1 MAAQIVDPAVARE
14 YIEAFHRL
22 PDETG
27 AQFWTT
33 ALHSG
38 QISLSQLSVIF
49 ANSPEFAA
57 HYSGATATTPASIA
71 LVQEFY
77 SPGLERN
84 APPATDPG
92 VQYWVHSGL
101 DAAQLL
107 EAFSQSP
114 QFTEEMQPQITIFQN
129 AEITGTL
136 GVLAGLPYPEYL

>member
-1 MAAQIVDPAVARE
+1 LRCN
-14 YIEAFHRL
+14 L
-22 PDETG
+22 P
-27 AQFWTT
+27 QPNV
-33 ALHSG
+33 
-38 QISLSQLSVIF
+38 SVIRAAPQQRPNF
-49 ANSPEFAA
+49 AFAA
-57 HYSGATATTPASIA
+57 LSDLCQFARIRSHYSGATATTPASIA